1 MDNRI
6 VKIAY
11 LDFSPVFA
19 GAERVLFNAISNLDR
34 SKYEPIL
41 VFPYPRPHQERYKS
55 LDCGKIW
62 LNRSRR
68 WWMGGDYWEK
78 PLKGSDFLKR
88 AIFGLQLARFIRK
101 NNIQVLDVNLMRND
115 IKMWVWGTRKF
126 TDAKIIGHYRSQS
139 LEWIAPADGQRLFD
153 LIVCVSEFSRSRFL
167 TPGEF
172 CKTGVLYDAVNID
185 EMQSSLSKEEAKK
198 ALGIDP
204 SWKIISSVG
213 QLSIHKGHDTAIRAL
228 ARLKDRYPDYRLLIA
243 GGGRD
248 SLVKYYQDII
258 KEERLEDRVIFPGK
272 QLGDI
277 QTVYRA
283 SDLTLSLTKVGEGF
297 GLVPYESTLL
307 GTPFIAP
314 SFGAVM
320 EFVKDGENGMLVD
333 TNNLD
338 DVIDK
343 IDWALSHTSETREM
357 VRRLQQVI
365 YDKLTPRCLADNL
378 DVIYSEM
385 LKTN

>member
-41 VFPYPRPHQERYKS
+41 VFPYPRPHQERYDS

-198 ALGIDP
+198 ALGLDP

-228 ARLKDRYPDYRLLIA
+228 ARLKERYPDYRLLIA

-357 VRRLQQVI
+357 VRRLKQVI
-365 YDKLTPRCLADNL
+365 HDKLTPRCLADNL
-378 DVIYSEM
+378 DTVYSEL
-385 LKTN
+385 LKTD